1 MHSLRWR
8 SVIVVMAL
16 LACVVCLAPNIP
28 GLPSSL
34 SSRLPS
40 TAVKLGLDLR
50 GGINLTLG
58 VDVDKALSNALLL
71 LGQDIRAEAAQNGL
85 SVLSPRLNAA
95 GALELTLPKEEQAAA
110 F

>member
-50 GGINLTLG
+50 GGINLSL
-58 VDVDKALSNALLL
+58 
-71 LGQDIRAEAAQNGL
+71 IHI
-85 SVLSPRLNAA
+85 
-95 GALELTLPKEEQAAA
+95 
-110 F
+110 